1 MVNKVDMVTAP
12 RSLHPDCT
20 CHHLPSRLTSLHL
33 TAPPLPQNAQPGL
46 GALASGR
53 LGLCGCLCCGI
64 YVILI
69 FSKSI
74 FPIRLWAACSKEQ
87 VVSSVD
93 LPVMPRAVLAVVS
106 ILRDSTQHLSIM
118 PENSVSK
125 HDCRKLPSA
134 SIFFLLR
141 LSNFHYS
148 VKNPFV
154 MYSVTYLF

>member
-1 MVNKVDMVTAP
+1 MVNKVDMIPAP

-64 YVILI
+64 YVVLI
-69 FSKSI
+69 FFKSI

-93 LPVMPRAVLAVVS
+93 LPIMPRAVLAVVS

>member
-1 MVNKVDMVTAP
+1 MNKVNMVPAP

-33 TAPPLPQNAQPGL
+33 TAPPLPRNAQPEL

-53 LGLCGCLCCGI
+53 FGLCGCFCCGI
-64 YVILI
+64 YAILI
-69 FSKSI
+69 FFKSI

-93 LPVMPRAVLAVVS
+93 LPRMPRAGLALIP
-106 ILRDSTQHLSIM
+106 ILRDSTQYLSIM

-125 HDCRKLPSA
+125 HDRRKLPSA
-134 SIFFLLR
+134 SIFFLFR
-141 LSNFHYS
+141 LSNFHNS
-148 VKNPFV
+148 FKSPFV